1 MPPKGKAAPKA
12 KETDAQTKPAAPQ
25 PPKTVDER
33 SHDRYYQ
40 GRPYARVSD
49 TAGIS
54 ALSPADRTAWASA
67 KLLGTTAR
75 NNGRSG
81 LSNKAQKEL
90 WRHVN
95 EASLPL
101 RTLPRPSASSPSPW
115 GRDKSGRPIGDY
127 SFDEFRQRT
136 EKRVRLTALEVAH
149 HAYLAKRDDD
159 AVQVTPDDVQVE
171 RQRRADIAVLR
182 MELYGQR
189 TGGAYA
195 QDPDWDDVVP
205 IALDEPEGALA
216 AIAYPDTYAEAISYL
231 RAVMTKPEY
240 STRCL
245 RLTEHVISLNPAHYT
260 VWLYRFSIVNALQLP
275 VQAEM
280 EWLNEVALENLK
292 NYQIWHHRYLL
303 AEYYYPQIAGSLDE
317 VTAFARS
324 EMAFLATILSED
336 TKNYHVWSYRQY
348 LVRKLGFW
356 VDDERKS
363 MEAFIQQDVRNNSAW
378 SHRFFLVFSDPNHSS
393 NRSQTGTDK
402 DRDDGKPA
410 SLEATLGELNISHD
424 PEVPAAIVDRE
435 IAYAQEQILRAPQ
448 NESPWNYLRGV
459 LTKGGRPLAS
469 MEEFAQQFVSGI
481 GSDGS
486 EETVNS
492 THAMDMLA
500 AAYEEKGDKAQ
511 AGVYLQRLA
520 EKWDPIRAGYWQYRK
535 QQLAQ

>member
-12 KETDAQTKPAAPQ
+12 KETSASSSSTPTPQ

-33 SHDRYYQ
+33 SQERYYQ
-40 GRPYARVSD
+40 GRPYARVADS
-49 TAGIS
+49 AGIS

-67 KLLGTTAR
+67 QLLASTAR
-75 NNGRSG
+75 NNGRSA

-101 RTLPRPSASSPSPW
+101 RTLPSPSSSSSTW
-115 GRDKSGRPIGDY
+115 GRDKSGRPVGDY
-127 SFDEFRQRT
+127 SFDEFRLRT

-149 HAYLAKRDDD
+149 YAFLAKRGED
-159 AVQVTPDDVQVE
+159 AAKITPDDIQLE

-216 AIAYPDTYAEAISYL
+216 AIAYPEAYAEAISYL
-231 RAVMTKPEY
+231 RAVMAKPEY

-275 VQAEM
+275 VEAET
-280 EWLNEVALENLK
+280 EWLNGVALQNLK

-303 AEYYYPQIAGSLDE
+303 AEYYYPQIASNADA
-317 VTAFARS
+317 VTKFARS

-348 LVRKLGFW
+348 LVRKLGYW

-363 MEAFIQQDVRNNSAW
+363 MEAFIRQDVRNNSAW
-378 SHRFFLVFSDPNHSS
+378 SHRFFLVFSDPNNSS
-393 NRSQTGTDK
+393 NISQADK
-402 DRDDGKPA
+402 DNNKEPTK
-410 SLEATLGELNISHD
+410 SLEASIGELNISHD

-435 IAYAQEQILRAPQ
+435 IAYAQEQILKAPQ

-469 MEEFAQQFVSGI
+469 VDEFAQQFVTGVGSGDNES
-481 GSDGS
+481 G
-486 EETVNS
+486 EEVKS
-492 THAMDMLA
+492 THAMDFLA
-500 AAYEEKGDKAQ
+500 SVYEEKGDKAQ
-511 AGVYLQRLA
+511 AAVYLQRLA

-535 QQLAQ
+535 QQLGQ